1 MITALPTPPQR
12 SDSVNFAAR
21 ADTFLTALPTFGEE
35 ANTLAEGVNAKAAE
49 AAQDA
54 NEAAQSAQTALT
66 AANTALGATAFKGP
80 WSTLTGALDV
90 PATVFHLGQYWIL
103 QQNLPNVAA
112 VQPGT
117 NLTKWVPL
125 VAGAAPAV
133 TIVTDTVAVPG
144 IRYLFGAS
152 NVKLTLPAAL
162 QKNDYFGFVDLVGD
176 KTCTI
181 DFNGHKF
188 RSREVSIV
196 TVDVPFAGGNMT
208 YEDST
213 KGLV

>member
-12 SDSVNFAAR
+12 SDSANFADR
-21 ADTFLTALPTFGEE
+21 ADTFLSALPTFGVE
-35 ANTLAEGVNAKAAE
+35 ANALASEVNMKAIE

-54 NEAAQSAQTALT
+54 DDAAQSALTALT
-66 AANTALGATAFKGP
+66 ATNTVLGATAFKGP
-80 WSTLTGALDV
+80 WSSLTGVLNV

-103 QQNLPNVAA
+103 LQNLPNVTA

-117 NLTKWVPL
+117 DLTKWAPL

-188 RSREVSIV
+188 RSREVSII